1 MIVAGETH
9 MARRA
14 RAGREAG
21 FTLMEILIA
30 MTILMVG
37 LIPML
42 AVFRTALFNLN
53 RSIEDTY
60 AAAIA
65 QSVLDAIRLGL
76 TEQKVELADGTK
88 FFIFDHDGSEHMTPD
103 RRGILLT
110 ADLANPANAQALLAR
125 DYAILLPNMTTD
137 REASTVGG
145 TEVGRKLLYPRK
157 TAGGTTRPYAEYN
170 SERIVGSDG
179 VAIVSRRVKVEKVY
193 QLGATLK
200 NSTLA
205 IEQTD
210 SYQQYGFAFTI
221 QAAKSQDP
229 NNPTPLLRNQR
240 LTSGLYQVTIMI
252 YRNFAPAAGSK
263 RNQPVGG
270 REFVSYVAE

>member
-1 MIVAGETH
+1 MRKMT
-9 MARRA
+9 RA

-60 AAAIA
+60 ASSIA

-76 TEQKVELADGTK
+76 KDQKVELQDGTK
-88 FFIFDHDGSEHMTPD
+88 FFILDHDGSEHMEQD

-110 ADLANPANAQALLAR
+110 ADIANPANAQAIMAR
-125 DYAILLPNMTTD
+125 DYAIVLPTLND
-137 REASTVGG
+137 REASAVGG
-145 TEVGRKLLYPRK
+145 TEVGRKLLYPRR
-157 TAGGTTRPYAEYN
+157 TAGASRPYAEYN
-170 SERIVGSDG
+170 TERLVGSDG
-179 VAIVSRRVKVEKVY
+179 TAIVSRRVKIDKVY
-193 QLGATLK
+193 QLGAALR
-200 NSTLA
+200 NSALL

-210 SYQQYGFAFTI
+210 SYQQYSYAFTI

-240 LTSGLYQVTIMI
+240 LTSGLYQVTIMVF
-252 YRNFAPAAGSK
+252 RNFAPTIGSK